1 MIYYPLMSHIKNNYS
16 YESLLEKLS
25 ATFDSRKKKFEKT
38 QHLLSDEDKQFE
50 KFLFALENDAFLKK
64 DHMNK
69 EVAIFNFDELTSDS
83 RNVGQINDSSD
94 HSETK
99 EGSNGSSSERKHTC
113 GHANCNKSYTSSHG
127 LKYHL
132 MHGHNKENI
141 YKPFVC
147 TVPNCEK
154 SFRNS
159 NGLKYH
165 MTHTHYPEKK

>member
-1 MIYYPLMSHIKNNYS
+1 MTQIKKSHS
-16 YESLLEKLS
+16 YESLLENLS
-25 ATFDSRKKKFEKT
+25 ATFDSRKKRFEKT

-50 KFLFALENDAFLKK
+50 KFLFALENDAFMKK
-64 DHMNK
+64 EHINK
-69 EVAIFNFDELTSDS
+69 DVVLFNFDDLTNDTKP
-83 RNVGQINDSSD
+83 GLQLTNDSSD
-94 HSETK
+94 LSEAR
-99 EGSNGSSSERKHTC
+99 EGSNGSSSERKHIC

-132 MHGHNKENI
+132 LHGHNKENI

-147 TVPNCEK
+147 NVPKCDK

-165 MTHTHYPEKK
+165 MTHSHFGDKK

>member
-1 MIYYPLMSHIKNNYS
+1 MSQLKKSYS
-16 YESLLEKLS
+16 YESLLENLS

-38 QHLLSDEDKQFE
+38 QHLLSEEDRQFE
-50 KFLFALENDAFLKK
+50 KFLFAMESDAFLKK
-64 DHMNK
+64 DHNNK

-83 RNVGQINDSSD
+83 RSALQANDSSD
-94 HSETK
+94 LSDPK
-99 EGSNGSSSERKHTC
+99 EGSVGSNTERKHVC
-113 GHANCNKSYTSSHG
+113 SYPNCNKSYTSSHG

-132 MHGHNKENI
+132 IHVHNKENI

-147 TVPNCEK
+147 GVPNCDK

-165 MTHTHYPEKK
+165 MTHSHFPTKK